1 MCRRIFIPNIVLL
14 FSSLFASAV
23 QAELTPEE
31 VAIICV
37 QGSRESRAV
46 ASYYAKVRNV
56 PTDQIMQ
63 LDVKPGEDLSQE
75 EWANT
80 VRPAIRSWLAEK
92 DLHGKV
98 RCLVTVWDVPLRIRK
113 VGEDPE
119 LSQLAR
125 YLADERIL
133 RVARI
138 REAISS
144 LNQIGGVDL
153 EADSSIGPD
162 SAIDEVK
169 AALDKALS
177 AAQGTILQ
185 MGDGPEKQA
194 AQQILQ
200 RAYVTCL
207 GLNMMAQSLA
217 RQVGAGDAANPQVR
231 AQFESLRG
239 RVQGLREGRAALART
254 QPSLNRDPQILGLL
268 ELSDGLLGSLVWID
282 DQKKTLEKNETYASF
297 DSELALIAWEDY
309 SNIRWQPNYLN
320 YRFDLSKI
328 RTYKPTY
335 MVARLEAP
343 TLKLTRKI
351 IDDAIATEKEGL
363 KGKVYL
369 DARGLAVLEDTPAAG
384 SYEDYDRALLLTADL
399 IRKHTDLEVVMNN
412 EQSLFQEGECPDAAL
427 YCGWY
432 SLAKYVDAFDWV
444 PGSVAFHMAS
454 SEAATLR
461 NPESQ
466 VWCKRMLEDGV
477 AATLGPA
484 YEPYIMAFPRP
495 NEFFALLL
503 SGKYTLAECYF
514 RCNPYN
520 SWTMLLVGDPLYS
533 PFRAAPA
540 LKMDGL
546 DAATRRLIDG
556 PPGLISIS
564 ADDNASVDD
573 LSTQDQPT
581 E

>member
-14 FSSLFASAV
+14 VSSLFASAV

-56 PTDQIMQ
+56 PTNQIMQ
-63 LDVKPGEDLSQE
+63 LNVKPGEDLSQE

-80 VRPAIRSWLAEK
+80 VRPAIRRWLAEK

-138 REAISS
+138 REEISS
-144 LNQIGGVDL
+144 LNQVGGVDL
-153 EADSSIGPD
+153 DAGSSIGPD

-185 MGDGPEKQA
+185 MEDSPEKQA

-254 QPSLNRDPQILGLL
+254 QPGLNRDPQILGLL

-309 SNIRWQPNYLN
+309 SSIRWQPNYLN
-320 YRFDLSKI
+320 YRFDLSTI

-369 DARGLAVLEDTPAAG
+369 DARGLAVLEDTPTPG
-384 SYEDYDRALLLTADL
+384 SYEDYDRTLLLTADL

-412 EQSLFQEGECPDAAL
+412 EQSLFQEGDCPDAAL

-444 PGSVAFHMAS
+444 PGAVAFHMAS
-454 SEAATLR
+454 GEAATLR

-477 AATLGPA
+477 AATLGPT

-495 NEFFALLL
+495 NEFFPLLL

-556 PPGLISIS
+556 PPGLISGS
-564 ADDNASVDD
+564 ADDATSVDD
-573 LSTQDQPT
+573 TSTEDQPT

>member
-14 FSSLFASAV
+14 VSSLFASAV

-144 LNQIGGVDL
+144 LNQIGGDDL

-177 AAQGTILQ
+177 RSEEHT
-185 MGDGPEKQA
+185 
-194 AQQILQ
+194 
-200 RAYVTCL
+200 
-207 GLNMMAQSLA
+207 
-217 RQVGAGDAANPQVR
+217 
-231 AQFESLRG
+231 
-239 RVQGLREGRAALART
+239 
-254 QPSLNRDPQILGLL
+254 
-268 ELSDGLLGSLVWID
+268 
-282 DQKKTLEKNETYASF
+282 
-297 DSELALIAWEDY
+297 SEL
-309 SNIRWQPNYLN
+309 
-320 YRFDLSKI
+320 
-328 RTYKPTY
+328 
-335 MVARLEAP
+335 
-343 TLKLTRKI
+343 
-351 IDDAIATEKEGL
+351 
-363 KGKVYL
+363 
-369 DARGLAVLEDTPAAG
+369 
-384 SYEDYDRALLLTADL
+384 
-399 IRKHTDLEVVMNN
+399 
-412 EQSLFQEGECPDAAL
+412 QS
-427 YCGWY
+427 
-432 SLAKYVDAFDWV
+432 
-444 PGSVAFHMAS
+444 
-454 SEAATLR
+454 
-461 NPESQ
+461 
-466 VWCKRMLEDGV
+466 
-477 AATLGPA
+477 
-484 YEPYIMAFPRP
+484 
-495 NEFFALLL
+495 
-503 SGKYTLAECYF
+503 
-514 RCNPYN
+514 
-520 SWTMLLVGDPLYS
+520 
-533 PFRAAPA
+533 
-540 LKMDGL
+540 
-546 DAATRRLIDG
+546 
-556 PPGLISIS
+556 
-564 ADDNASVDD
+564 
-573 LSTQDQPT
+573 QD
-581 E
+581 

>member
-14 FSSLFASAV
+14 VSSLFASAV

-56 PTDQIMQ
+56 PTNQIMQ
-63 LDVKPGEDLSQE
+63 LNVKPGEDLSQE

-80 VRPAIRSWLAEK
+80 VRPAIRRWLAEK

-185 MGDGPEKQA
+185 MEDSPEKQA

-254 QPSLNRDPQILGLL
+254 QPGLNRDPQILGLL

-309 SNIRWQPNYLN
+309 SSIRWQPNYLN
-320 YRFDLSKI
+320 YRFDLSTI

-369 DARGLAVLEDTPAAG
+369 DARGLAVLEDTPTPG
-384 SYEDYDRALLLTADL
+384 SYEDYDRTLLLTADL

-412 EQSLFQEGECPDAAL
+412 EQSLFQEGDCPDAAL

-444 PGSVAFHMAS
+444 PGAVAFHMAS
-454 SEAATLR
+454 GEAATLR

-477 AATLGPA
+477 AATLGPT

-495 NEFFALLL
+495 NEFFPLLL

-556 PPGLISIS
+556 PPGLISGS
-564 ADDNASVDD
+564 ADDATSVDD
-573 LSTQDQPT
+573 TSTEDQPT

>member
-1 MCRRIFIPNIVLL
+1 LNIVVLI
-14 FSSLFASAV
+14 SSLFASTV

-46 ASYYAKVRNV
+46 ASYYAKVRKV
-56 PTDQIMQ
+56 PTDQILQ
-63 LDVKPGEDLSQE
+63 LKVKPGEDLSQE
-75 EWANT
+75 EWT
-80 VRPAIRSWLAEK
+80 DVVRPGIRRWLADE

-113 VGEDPE
+113 AQANQQ
-119 LSQLAR
+119 LSQLER
-125 YLADERIL
+125 FLADERIL

-138 REAISS
+138 RDAISS
-144 LNQIGGVDL
+144 LNQIGGVNSD
-153 EADSSIGPD
+153 AASSIGPD
-162 SAIDEVK
+162 STVDEVK
-169 AALDKALS
+169 AALDEALS
-177 AAQGTILQ
+177 AAQGAILQ
-185 MGDGPEKQA
+185 MEDGPEKQT
-194 AQQILQ
+194 AQQVLQ
-200 RAYVTCL
+200 RAYVSCL
-207 GLNMMAQSLA
+207 GINMMAKSLE
-217 RQVGAGDAANPQVR
+217 RQVGVGDAANPQVR

-239 RVQGLREGRAALART
+239 RVHGLREGRAAIERT
-254 QPSLNRDPQILGLL
+254 QPGMNRDPQVLGLL
-268 ELSDGLLGSLVWID
+268 ELSDGLLGSIIWID
-282 DQKKTLEKNETYASF
+282 EQKKIYDKNETYASF

-309 SNIRWQPNYLN
+309 SSIRWQPNYLN
-320 YRFDLSKI
+320 YRFDQSTI

-369 DARGLAVLEDTPAAG
+369 DARGLAVLEDAPVNG
-384 SYEDYDRALLLTADL
+384 SYEDYDRTLLLTADL
-399 IRKHTDLEVVMNN
+399 IRKHTDLEVVINN

-444 PGSVAFHMAS
+444 PGAVAFHMAS

-514 RCNPYN
+514 RCNPFN

-540 LKMDGL
+540 LKTDGL

-556 PPGLISIS
+556 PPGLINVS
-564 ADDNASVDD
+564 AGDASTEDK
-573 LSTQDQPT
+573 PT